1 MSQVEPPEVEGL
13 SERDLIRRG
22 VAAWKAGNSRK
33 ASEYLL
39 VACER
44 FNEQEIRI
52 PASVLSLYAACL
64 AHQGKLKE
72 AVEMCRE
79 AIADEP
85 HNAEAHLNLARVY
98 LEAGARRKAIESLNR
113 GLAIAP
119 RHPSLLVLRERLGRR
134 KSPIVPFLPRDN
146 PLNVA
151 LGRARA
157 SLKASP
163 KKTSSSSR
171 KRP

>member
-1 MSQVEPPEVEGL
+1 MSQAERPEVEGL

-22 VAAWKAGNSRK
+22 VAAWKSGNSRR
-33 ASEYLL
+33 AGEYLL

-44 FNEQEIRI
+44 FTEQDVRV

-64 AHQGKLKE
+64 ANEGKLKE
-72 AVEMCRE
+72 AVEMCR
-79 AIADEP
+79 AALADEP

-98 LEAGARRKAIESLNR
+98 LAAGSRRKAVESLNR

-119 RHPSLLVLRERLGRR
+119 RHPALLTLRERLGRR
-134 KSPIVPFLPRDN
+134 KSPVLPFLPRGN
-146 PLNVA
+146 PINVA

-157 SLKASP
+157 SLKTPP
-163 KKTSSSSR
+163 KTK
-171 KRP
+171 